1 METLSNILASFDI
14 FQVFVSAFP
23 MITEP
28 IGHAFEQIFVTLSG
42 FYKSLFVAH
51 PGITLGIFVLTLGYA
66 SVYVLN
72 GIQRFIVSKL
82 RPSKQ
87 HYV

>member
-28 IGHAFEQIFVTLSG
+28 IVHAFDQIIITLSG
-42 FYKSLFVAH
+42 FYNSLFVAH

-82 RPSKQ
+82 RTSKQ
-87 HYV
+87 RFV

>member
-14 FQVFVSAFP
+14 FQVLIPVFP
-23 MITEP
+23 MITDS
-28 IGHAFEQIFVTLSG
+28 IIHAFEQIFVSLSG
-42 FYKSLFVAH
+42 TYKSLFVSH

-66 SVYVLN
+66 SVYALS

-82 RPSKQ
+82 HPARQ
-87 HYV
+87 RFV